1 MTLATIEYRVRSA
14 VSDFGNVTP
23 VVGDTAE
30 AKKKKKNPALAT
42 RRTKV
47 PDSALK

>member
-1 MTLATIEYRVRSA
+1 

-30 AKKKKKNPALAT
+30 ASHETKNPALAT